1 VGSVTRTRPRR
12 PAPPHLRVVGPDE
25 SPPRTVRDRRT
36 GDPSHAPGGRTDRAV
51 RLLLASTL
59 SLTIIGLVMVLSAS
73 SVSAFARYGS
83 SFFFFRRQLLYAVVG
98 AAVLWLTSRMRYRAW
113 ERLAAPLLVF
123 AVVLLGLVL
132 HPAAGTV
139 AGGSARWL
147 VVGPVTVQP
156 SELAKLAVIAFA
168 SALLARRWHHL
179 HDVGRLTMP
188 LLPVVGLVCALI
200 MLQPDLGT
208 TVVLAGAVFG
218 LLFVAGARLRHL
230 FLGVVG
236 SASLGFALISV
247 KEYQWNRFIA
257 FLNPWADPQGAGYQI
272 IQSMIALAS
281 GGPLGVGLGAS
292 RQKWLYVPNAHTDF
306 IFSIIGEELGL
317 VGNLAILALFGTFI
331 YAGIRIAM
339 RAPDAFGRF
348 MAAGITAWIGFQA
361 IVNLGAVTG
370 LLPITGVPLPF
381 VSFGG
386 SALVVSL
393 AGVGIL
399 VSIGRWGSPARAGGR
414 RDGARTPS

>member
-1 VGSVTRTRPRR
+1 MVRPDETPRR
-12 PAPPHLRVVGPDE
+12 VAQRGDQDPGRAPAERP
-25 SPPRTVRDRRT
+25 
-36 GDPSHAPGGRTDRAV
+36 DRAV
-51 RLLLASTL
+51 RLLLASTI
-59 SLTIIGLVMVLSAS
+59 SLTVIGLVMVLSAS
-73 SVSAFARYGS
+73 SVSAYARFGS
-83 SFFFFRRQLLYAVVG
+83 SFLFFRRQLVYAVVG
-98 AAVLWLTSRMRYRAW
+98 GAALWVTSRMRHRAW
-113 ERLAAPLLVF
+113 DRLSAPLLAICV
-123 AVVLLGLVL
+123 ALLALVL

-147 VVGPVTVQP
+147 ALGPITVQP
-156 SELAKLAVIAFA
+156 SEIAKLAVIAFT
-168 SALLARRWHHL
+168 SALLARRWREL
-179 HDVGRLTMP
+179 HDVGRLAMP

-208 TVVLAGAVFG
+208 TVILAGSVFA

-230 FLGVVG
+230 VLGLVG
-236 SASLGFALISV
+236 TASLGLALIYVEGYRWS
-247 KEYQWNRFIA
+247 RLLA

-272 IQSMIALAS
+272 IQSLIALAS

-317 VGNLAILALFGTFI
+317 IGNLAVVALFGTFI

-339 RAPDAFGRF
+339 RAPDVFSRL
-348 MAAGITAWIGFQA
+348 MAAGITAWIGLQA
-361 IVNLGAVTG
+361 MVNLGAVTA

-399 VSIGRWGSPARAGGR
+399 VSIGRAPRPTRSARR
-414 RDGARTPS
+414 MP

>member
-1 VGSVTRTRPRR
+1 VDSATRIRPRR
-12 PAPPHLRVVGPDE
+12 SGASHLRVVRPDDA
-25 SPPRTVRDRRT
+25 PPGVARAERKPGR
-36 GDPSHAPGGRTDRAV
+36 APAGRLDRAV
-51 RLLLASTL
+51 RLLLASTI
-59 SLTIIGLVMVLSAS
+59 SLTVIGLVMVLSAS
-73 SVSAFARYGS
+73 SVSAYARFGS
-83 SFFFFRRQLLYAVVG
+83 SFLFFRRQLVYALVGG
-98 AAVLWLTSRMRYRAW
+98 AALWLTSRMRHRAW
-113 ERLAAPLLVF
+113 DRLSAPLLAICV
-123 AVVLLGLVL
+123 ALLALVL

-147 VVGPVTVQP
+147 AVGPITVQP
-156 SELAKLAVIAFA
+156 SELTKLAVIAFT
-168 SALLARRWHHL
+168 SALLARRWREL
-179 HDVGRLTMP
+179 HDVGRLAMP

-208 TVVLAGAVFG
+208 TVILAGSVFA

-230 FLGVVG
+230 FLGGVG
-236 SASLGFALISV
+236 TASVGLFLISL
-247 KEYQWNRFIA
+247 KEYQWSRFMA
-257 FLNPWADPQGAGYQI
+257 FLDPWADPQGAGYQI

-317 VGNLAILALFGTFI
+317 IGNLAVVALFATFV
-331 YAGIRIAM
+331 YAGVRIAM
-339 RAPDAFGRF
+339 RAPDVFGRLL
-348 MAAGITAWIGFQA
+348 AAGITAWIGLQA
-361 IVNLGAVTG
+361 MVNLGAVTA

-393 AGVGIL
+393 AAVGIL
-399 VSIGRWGSPARAGGR
+399 VSIGRSGDANTRRA
-414 RDGARTPS
+414 P

>member
-1 VGSVTRTRPRR
+1 VVRPDD
-12 PAPPHLRVVGPDE
+12 APPRAAQRADH
-25 SPPRTVRDRRT
+25 
-36 GDPSHAPGGRTDRAV
+36 DPGRATAGRPDRAV
-51 RLLLASTL
+51 RLLLASTI
-59 SLTIIGLVMVLSAS
+59 SLTVIGLVMVLSAS
-73 SVSAFARYGS
+73 SVSAYARFGS
-83 SFFFFRRQLLYAVVG
+83 SFLFFRRQLVYALVG
-98 AAVLWLTSRMRYRAW
+98 GTALWLTSRMRYRAW
-113 ERLAAPLLVF
+113 DRLSAPLLAICV
-123 AVVLLGLVL
+123 ALLGLVL

-147 VVGPVTVQP
+147 AVGPITVQP
-156 SELAKLAVIAFA
+156 SEIAKLAVIAFT
-168 SALLARRWHHL
+168 SALLARRWREV

-208 TVVLAGAVFG
+208 TVILAGSVFA

-230 FLGVVG
+230 FLGVAG
-236 SASLGFALISV
+236 SASLGFALISL
-247 KEYQWNRFIA
+247 KEYQWNRFMA
-257 FLNPWADPQGAGYQI
+257 FLDPWADPQGAGYQI

-317 VGNLAILALFGTFI
+317 IGNLAVVALFATFI

-339 RAPDAFGRF
+339 RAPDVFGRL
-348 MAAGITAWIGFQA
+348 MAAGITAWIGLQA
-361 IVNLGAVTG
+361 MVNLGAVTA

-393 AGVGIL
+393 AAVGIL
-399 VSIGRWGSPARAGGR
+399 VSIGRTRPPTHPGR
-414 RDGARTPS
+414 RAS

>member
-1 VGSVTRTRPRR
+1 VDSATRTGSRR
-12 PAPPHLRVVGPDE
+12 TGPPHLRVVGPDE
-25 SPPRTVRDRRT
+25 RPAKGVPDRPTEDPGRVPT
-36 GDPSHAPGGRTDRAV
+36 GRPDRAV

-59 SLTIIGLVMVLSAS
+59 SLTVIGLVMVLSAS
-73 SVSAFARYGS
+73 SVSAFARFGS
-83 SFFFFRRQLLYAVVG
+83 SFIFFRRQIVYALVG
-98 AAVLWLTSRMRYRAW
+98 AAALWVTSRMRPRAW
-113 ERLAAPLLVF
+113 ERLAAPLLAVT
-123 AVVLLGLVL
+123 VVLLALVL
-132 HPAAGTV
+132 HPSAGTV

-147 VVGPVTVQP
+147 MVGPVTVQP
-156 SELAKLAVIAFA
+156 SELAKLVVIAFA
-168 SALLARRWHHL
+168 SALLARRWHEL

-218 LLFVAGARLRHL
+218 LLFAAGARLRHL
-230 FLGVVG
+230 FLGAAG
-236 SASLGFALISV
+236 TATLGFALISV
-247 KEYQWNRFIA
+247 KEYQWSRFIA
-257 FLNPWADPQGAGYQI
+257 FLDPWADPQGAGYQI
-272 IQSMIALAS
+272 IQSTIALAS

-317 VGNLAILALFGTFI
+317 VGNLAVLALFGMFV

-339 RAPDAFGRF
+339 RTPDAFGRF
-348 MAAGITAWIGFQA
+348 MAAGITAWIGLQA
-361 IVNLGAVTG
+361 VVNLGAVTG

-393 AGVGIL
+393 AAVGIL
-399 VSIGRWGSPARAGGR
+399 VSIGRHGRAGSRGR
-414 RDGARTPS
+414 SRR

>member
-1 VGSVTRTRPRR
+1 VGSATRTPPRR
-12 PAPPHLRVVGPDE
+12 PAPHLRVVGPDE
-25 SPPRTVRDRRT
+25 PPPRDAGHRPADR
-36 GDPSHAPGGRTDRAV
+36 AGRVPAEPADRAV

-59 SLTIIGLVMVLSAS
+59 SLTVIGLVMVLSAS
-73 SVSAFARYGS
+73 SVSAYARFGS
-83 SFFFFRRQLLYAVVG
+83 SFLFFRRQVVYALVGG
-98 AAVLWLTSRMRYRAW
+98 AALWITSRMRHRVW
-113 ERLAAPLLVF
+113 EHLAAPLLMV
-123 AVVLLGLVL
+123 AIVLLGLVL

-147 VVGPVTVQP
+147 AVGPVTVQP
-156 SELAKLAVIAFA
+156 SEIAKLAVIAFT
-168 SALLARRWHHL
+168 SALLARRWREL
-179 HDVGRLTMP
+179 HDVGRLAMP

-208 TVVLAGAVFG
+208 TLVLAGSVFG
-218 LLFVAGARLRHL
+218 LLFVAGARLWHL

-236 SASLGFALISV
+236 SASLGFALIYI
-247 KEYQWNRFIA
+247 EGYRWNRFIA

-306 IFSIIGEELGL
+306 IFSIIGEELG
-317 VGNLAILALFGTFI
+317 VIGNLAVLALFGTFI

-339 RAPDAFGRF
+339 RAPDTFGRF
-348 MAAGITAWIGFQA
+348 MASGITAWIGLQA
-361 IVNLGAVTG
+361 IVNLGAVTA

-399 VSIGRWGSPARAGGR
+399 VSIGRDTSARRLGG
-414 RDGARTPS
+414 APPKERTSA

>member
-1 VGSVTRTRPRR
+1 
-12 PAPPHLRVVGPDE
+12 
-25 SPPRTVRDRRT
+25 
-36 GDPSHAPGGRTDRAV
+36 V

-59 SLTIIGLVMVLSAS
+59 SLTVIGLVMVLSAS
-73 SVSAFARYGS
+73 SVSAYARFGS
-83 SFFFFRRQLLYAVVG
+83 SFLFFRRQLVYAVVG
-98 AAVLWLTSRMRYRAW
+98 GVALWITSRMRHRAW
-113 ERLAAPLLVF
+113 ERLAAPLLVVT
-123 AVVLLGLVL
+123 VVLLGLVL

-139 AGGSARWL
+139 AGGSARWIA
-147 VVGPVTVQP
+147 VGPVTVQP
-156 SELAKLAVIAFA
+156 SEIAKLAVIAFA
-168 SALLARRWHHL
+168 SALLARRWSEL
-179 HDVGRLTMP
+179 HDVGRLAMP

-208 TVVLAGAVFG
+208 TLVLAGAVFA
-218 LLFVAGARLRHL
+218 LLFVAGARLWHL
-230 FLGVVG
+230 LVG
-236 SASLGFALISV
+236 LIGSGLLGFALIYIEGYRWS
-247 KEYQWNRFIA
+247 RFIA

-317 VGNLAILALFGTFI
+317 IGNLAVLALFGTFV

-339 RAPDAFGRF
+339 RATDTFGRF
-348 MAAGITAWIGFQA
+348 MASGITAWIGLQA

-393 AGVGIL
+393 AAVGIL
-399 VSIGRWGSPARAGGR
+399 VSIGRNRPIR
-414 RDGARTPS
+414 RQRTKS

>member
-1 VGSVTRTRPRR
+1 M
-12 PAPPHLRVVGPDE
+12 VGPDE
-25 SPPRTVRDRRT
+25 RPAKGIPDRPT
-36 GDPSHAPGGRTDRAV
+36 DDPGRVPAGRPDRAV

-59 SLTIIGLVMVLSAS
+59 SLTVIGLVMVLSAS
-73 SVSAFARYGS
+73 SVSAFARFGS
-83 SFFFFRRQLLYAVVG
+83 SFIFFRRQIVYALVG
-98 AAVLWLTSRMRYRAW
+98 AAALWVTSRMRHRAW
-113 ERLAAPLLVF
+113 ERLAAPLL
-123 AVVLLGLVL
+123 AGTVVLLALVL
-132 HPAAGTV
+132 HPSAGTV

-147 VVGPVTVQP
+147 MVGPVTVQP
-156 SELAKLAVIAFA
+156 SELAKLVVIAFA
-168 SALLARRWHHL
+168 SALLARRWHEL

-208 TVVLAGAVFG
+208 TVVLAGAVFA
-218 LLFVAGARLRHL
+218 LLFAAGARLRHL
-230 FLGVVG
+230 FLGAVG
-236 SASLGFALISV
+236 AATLGFALISV
-247 KEYQWNRFIA
+247 KEYQWNRLIA
-257 FLNPWADPQGAGYQI
+257 FLDPWADPQGAGYQI
-272 IQSMIALAS
+272 IQSTIALAS

-317 VGNLAILALFGTFI
+317 VGNLAVLALFGMFV

-339 RAPDAFGRF
+339 RTPDAFGRF
-348 MAAGITAWIGFQA
+348 MAAGITAWIGLQA
-361 IVNLGAVTG
+361 VVNLGAVSG

-393 AGVGIL
+393 AAVGIL
-399 VSIGRWGSPARAGGR
+399 VSIGRHGRAGGR
-414 RDGARTPS
+414 GRSRR